1 MDLIPENS
9 ESVSSKSTYEE
20 DALKNPDESSTTLN
34 VNNIISNN
42 NDNDNNDKNNTL
54 NKIPIKE
61 EIVPEI
67 IPYSNSQLTLNQKK
81 INIKKNRYP
90 YCIVWAPIPFLTYIM
105 PCIGYVGIANS
116 EGVIHDFAASCY
128 ISIDEF
134 SFGKPTKYLQLDL
147 NDKERYEY
155 DKAIQ
160 NGYNKYILEKYNI
173 FWNNCHNHV
182 AYILNQINYKGR
194 NNYNAFDVWWILIKK
209 GKYISFSGFVKTYI
223 GFFIFFLIIGLSLR

>member
-1 MDLIPENS
+1 MTYLI
-9 ESVSSKSTYEE
+9 
-20 DALKNPDESSTTLN
+20 
-34 VNNIISNN
+34 
-42 NDNDNNDKNNTL
+42 
-54 NKIPIKE
+54 
-61 EIVPEI
+61 
-67 IPYSNSQLTLNQKK
+67 
-81 INIKKNRYP
+81 
-90 YCIVWAPIPFLTYIM
+90 

-116 EGVIHDFAASCY
+116 EGIIHDFAGSFY